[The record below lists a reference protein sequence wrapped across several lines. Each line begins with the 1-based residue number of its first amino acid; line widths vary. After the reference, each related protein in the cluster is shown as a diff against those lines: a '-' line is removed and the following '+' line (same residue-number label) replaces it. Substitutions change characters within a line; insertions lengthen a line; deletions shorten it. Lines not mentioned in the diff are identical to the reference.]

1 MKKVTDS
8 LKKVFGR
15 FDDSLFNPPK
25 ENLSNKNFKGQT
37 ILRRKLSDGGPNLLQ
52 NKCYQE
58 LKFTNKNN

>member
-25 ENLSNKNFKGQT
+25 ENLTNKNFKGQT
-37 ILRRKLSDGGPNLLQ
+37 ILRRKLSDGGPKPTPEQVLSRA
-52 NKCYQE
+52 KIYE
-58 LKFTNKNN
+58 